1 MRHVCWC
8 LVTVAV
14 IFFASSASAQA
25 PMARGFTS
33 YHPYEVAGTF
43 SHVLT
48 DGTYGGATSMNGWT
62 ASATANI
69 ISLAQVTGEVG
80 AYYGKGIALKSFLAG
95 PQATFHIYRF
105 EPFIHGLF
113 GISHRSINS
122 RSEGNAFTIAAGGG
136 VNFLLTDHIPVRA
149 LQMDYY
155 RPSGGIYHNSDFL
168 RVGVGVSYQ
177 FGTR

>member
-1 MRHVCWC
+1 MRRVCWGV
-8 LVTVAV
+8 VTLAV
-14 IFFASSASAQA
+14 VFFASSVSAKAQT
-25 PMARGFTS
+25 ARALTS

-43 SHVLT
+43 SHMLT
-48 DGTYGGATSMNGWT
+48 DGSYGSATTMNGWT
-62 ASATANI
+62 ASAAANI

-80 AYYGKGIALKSFLAG
+80 AYYGKGVALKSFLAG

-105 EPFIHGLF
+105 QPFIHGLF
-113 GISHRSINS
+113 GISHTSINS
-122 RSEGNAFTIAAGGG
+122 RSEGNGFTIAAGGG
-136 VNFLLTDHIPVRA
+136 VNFLLTDHIAVRA

-155 RPSGGIYHNSDFL
+155 RPSGSIYRNADFL

>member
-1 MRHVCWC
+1 MRRVCRC
-8 LVTVAV
+8 VVTLAV
-14 IFFASSASAQA
+14 IFFASSVSAQT
-25 PMARGFTS
+25 PTARGLTS

-48 DGTYGGATSMNGWT
+48 DGSYGSATTLNGWT

-80 AYYGKGIALKSFLAG
+80 AYYGKGVSLKSFLAG

-105 EPFIHGLF
+105 QPFIHGLF
-113 GISHRSINS
+113 GISHTSINS
-122 RSEGNAFTIAAGGG
+122 RGEGIGFTIAAGGG
-136 VNFLLTDHIPVRA
+136 VNFLLTDHIAVRA

-155 RPSGGIYHNSDFL
+155 RPSGGFYRDADFL

-177 FGTR
+177 FGSR